1 MTEILPFKRDP
12 EEDYYGLWLFN
23 IFFLIFRNTGKR
35 QIMNCD
41 KEILSFKRDPKED
54 YYGLLGCDR
63 TSTTEQ
69 ILAEYKVKAK
79 ELHPD
84 RNPANAKAA
93 AAEFQCIQQV
103 KDN

>member
-1 MTEILPFKRDP
+1 
-12 EEDYYGLWLFN
+12 
-23 IFFLIFRNTGKR
+23 
-35 QIMNCD
+35 MNCVQ
-41 KEILSFKRDPKED
+41 EILSFKRDPKED

-84 RNPANAKAA
+84 RNPENAKAA

-103 KDN
+103 NGTLNTSKSCSSPCSVKGQGRGAAS